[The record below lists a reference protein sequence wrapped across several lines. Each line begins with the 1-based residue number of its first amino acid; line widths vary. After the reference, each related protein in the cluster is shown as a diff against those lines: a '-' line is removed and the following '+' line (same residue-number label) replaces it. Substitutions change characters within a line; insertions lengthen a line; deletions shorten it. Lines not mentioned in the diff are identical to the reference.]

1 MLRPDIYYV
10 AYKNLYAN
18 SGAST
23 RGVDNDTA
31 DGFGEKKI
39 MKIINM
45 LQTESYEP
53 SPSRRAYVN
62 KANGKKRPL
71 GIPTFTDKLVQ
82 EVLRMILQA
91 VYEPVF
97 LDCSHGFRPNRSCHT
112 ALKSITKGF
121 NGIRWFVEGDIK
133 GCFDNINH
141 VKLVEIINRKIKDA
155 RLIKLIWKFLK
166 AGYMEDWKYN
176 ATYSGTPQG
185 GIVSPIFA
193 NIYLH
198 ELDKFVTELAN
209 EFNCKGKNYASK
221 EYEAVRHQMRKL
233 NPLIEQA
240 EGEKRELLIKQ
251 KKAIRSRLLK
261 IPYKAQI
268 DKKIKYVRY
277 ADDFLIGI
285 NGSKEDCQTIKQR
298 LSEFICNELKMELSE
313 EKTLI
318 THSSNYARF
327 LGYDVRVRRNNDVRK
342 AGNTTQRTL
351 SQTAELAIPLNDK
364 IMRFLFDKKVINQSK
379 NGEIKPWTRLALTR
393 CSDLEIV
400 TAYNA
405 ELRGICNYYSLA
417 SNFGKLNYFA
427 YLMEYS
433 CLKTLACKHKTTIA
447 KIIRRNKDGKGKWRI
462 AYKNKK
468 GDCYCYFANFSEC
481 KESSFSID
489 AIDTT
494 AMKHT
499 RTKTVFE
506 QRLAAKVCE
515 LCGCTDAEHYDIHH
529 VHKVKDLK
537 GKVIMIQ
544 FTASWCGVC
553 RKEMPFIEKDI
564 WLKYKTNPAFA
575 LFGIDFKESKETTE
589 KFAKDIKITY
599 PLLLDPEGKAFY
611 TYAAQGAGVTR
622 NIIIDKKGNI
632 AFLTRLYDPKEFEE
646 MVKVIDQLL
655 KEK

>member
-1 MLRPDIYYV
+1 MTPTIEILERVNRNSQKNKDEVFTKLYRYMLRPDIYYV

-240 EGEKRELLIKQ
+240 EGEERELLIKQ

-506 QRLAAKVCE
+506 QRLAAKVCVSAR
-515 LCGCTDAEHYDIHH
+515 CSGCTE
-529 VHKVKDLK
+529 
-537 GKVIMIQ
+537 GM
-544 FTASWCGVC
+544 TPNS
-553 RKEMPFIEKDI
+553 FI
-564 WLKYKTNPAFA
+564 L
-575 LFGIDFKESKETTE
+575 SKSSSLTSS
-589 KFAKDIKITY
+589 
-599 PLLLDPEGKAFY
+599 
-611 TYAAQGAGVTR
+611 R
-622 NIIIDKKGNI
+622 CSI
-632 AFLTRLYDPKEFEE
+632 A
-646 MVKVIDQLL
+646 
-655 KEK
+655 

>member
-1 MLRPDIYYV
+1 MTPTIEVLENVSRNSQKNKDEVFTRLYRYMLRPDIYYV

-18 SGAST
+18 NGAST
-23 RGVDNDTA
+23 KGVNDDTT
-31 DGFGEKKI
+31 DGFGEEKI
-39 MKIINM
+39 MKIIRL
-45 LQTESYEP
+45 LQNETYMP
-53 SPSRRAYVN
+53 SPSRRTYQ
-62 KANGKKRPL
+62 KKTNGKMRPL

-97 LDCSHGFRPNRSCHT
+97 LDCSHGFRPNKSCHT

-141 VKLVEIINRKIKDA
+141 AKLVEIIGRKIKDA

-166 AGYMEDWKYN
+166 AGYMENWKYN

-198 ELDKFVTELAN
+198 ELDKFVVELAKG
-209 EFNCKGKNYASK
+209 FNHKGKNYASK

-233 NPLIEQA
+233 NPLIENSEGA
-240 EGEKRELLIKQ
+240 ERELLIKQ
-251 KKAIRSRLLK
+251 KKVIRAKLLK

-277 ADDFLIGI
+277 ADDFLIGV
-285 NGSKEDCQTIKQR
+285 NGSKEDCQAIKQR
-298 LSEFICNELKMELSE
+298 LSEFISNELKMELSE

-327 LGYDVRVRRNNDVRK
+327 LGYDVRIRRNNNVRK
-342 AGNTTQRTL
+342 SGNTTQRTL
-351 SQTAELAIPLNDK
+351 SQTAELTVPLNDK
-364 IMRFLFDKKVINQSK
+364 IMKFLFDKKIIVQTK
-379 NGEIKPWTRLALTR
+379 DGKIKPWARLSLTR
-393 CSDLEIV
+393 CSDLEII

-417 SNFGKLNYFA
+417 SNFRKLNYFG

-447 KIIRRNKDGKGKWRI
+447 KIIRKSKDGKGKWRI
-462 AYKNKK
+462 AYQNRK
-468 GDCYCYFANFSEC
+468 GQCYCYFADFSEC
-481 KESSFSID
+481 RESRYFTD
-489 AIDTT
+489 TIDTT
-494 AMKHT
+494 AMRHS

-506 QRLAAKVCE
+506 QRLSAKVCE
-515 LCGCTDAEHYDIHH
+515 LCGCTDAEHYEIHH

-537 GKVIMIQ
+537 GKEFWEQVMIAKRRK
-544 FTASWCGVC
+544 TIVVC
-553 RKEMPFIEKDI
+553 KKCHKKIHRKRVSNTK
-564 WLKYKTNPAFA
+564 
-575 LFGIDFKESKETTE
+575 
-589 KFAKDIKITY
+589 
-599 PLLLDPEGKAFY
+599 
-611 TYAAQGAGVTR
+611 
-622 NIIIDKKGNI
+622 
-632 AFLTRLYDPKEFEE
+632 
-646 MVKVIDQLL
+646 
-655 KEK
+655 

>member
-1 MLRPDIYYV
+1 MTPTIEILERVKKKKKKNKEEVFTRLYRYMLRPDIYYV

-18 SGAST
+18 NGAST
-23 RGVDNDTA
+23 KGINDDTA
-31 DGFGEKKI
+31 DGFSEE
-39 MKIINM
+39 KIIKIIDM
-45 LQTESYEP
+45 LQNETYMP
-53 SPSRRAYVN
+53 SPSRRTYRK

-97 LDCSHGFRPNRSCHT
+97 LDCSHGFRPNKSCHT

-121 NGIRWFVEGDIK
+121 NGIRWFIEGDIK
-133 GCFDNINH
+133 GCFDNISH
-141 VKLVEIINRKIKDA
+141 AKLVEIISRKIKDA

-185 GIVSPIFA
+185 GIISPIIA

-198 ELDKFVTELAN
+198 EFDKFIYELA
-209 EFNCKGKNYASK
+209 ESFNCKGEHYANK

-233 NPLIEQA
+233 NPLIEKA
-240 EGEKRELLIKQ
+240 EGMERELLIKQ
-251 KKAIRSRLLK
+251 KRTIRSQLLK

-277 ADDFLIGI
+277 ADDFLIGV
-285 NGSKEDCQTIKQR
+285 NGSKEDCQILKEKI
-298 LSEFICNELKMELSE
+298 SEFISNELKMELSE

-318 THSSNYARF
+318 THSNNYARF
-327 LGYDVRVRRNNDVRK
+327 LGYDVRVRRNNDVRR

-351 SQTAELAIPLNDK
+351 SQTAELSVPLNDK
-364 IMRFLFDKKVINQSK
+364 VMKFLFDKKAIIQGKDGKIES
-379 NGEIKPWTRLALTR
+379 WARLSLTR

-417 SNFGKLNYFA
+417 SNFGKLSYFA

-447 KIIRRNKDGKGKWRI
+447 KIIRKNKDGKGKWRI

-468 GDCYCYFANFSEC
+468 GNCYCYFANFSEC
-481 KESSFSID
+481 KESRYFTDIV
-489 AIDTT
+489 DTT
-494 AMKHT
+494 AMKHS
-499 RTKTVFE
+499 RTKTIFE

-537 GKVIMIQ
+537 GKEFWEQVMIAKRRK
-544 FTASWCGVC
+544 TIVVC
-553 RKEMPFIEKDI
+553 EECHKKIH
-564 WLKYKTNPAFA
+564 
-575 LFGIDFKESKETTE
+575 SKRVSNT
-589 KFAKDIKITY
+589 K
-599 PLLLDPEGKAFY
+599 
-611 TYAAQGAGVTR
+611 
-622 NIIIDKKGNI
+622 
-632 AFLTRLYDPKEFEE
+632 
-646 MVKVIDQLL
+646 
-655 KEK
+655 

>member
-1 MLRPDIYYV
+1 MTPTIEILERVSRNSQKNKDEVFTKLYRYMLRPDIYYV

-240 EGEKRELLIKQ
+240 EGEERELLIKQ

-462 AYKNKK
+462 AYKNK
-468 GDCYCYFANFSEC
+468 ET
-481 KESSFSID
+481 
-489 AIDTT
+489 AI
-494 AMKHT
+494 AILLILVNVKNQ
-499 RTKTVFE
+499 VF
-506 QRLAAKVCE
+506 Q
-515 LCGCTDAEHYDIHH
+515 
-529 VHKVKDLK
+529 
-537 GKVIMIQ
+537 
-544 FTASWCGVC
+544 
-553 RKEMPFIEKDI
+553 
-564 WLKYKTNPAFA
+564 
-575 LFGIDFKESKETTE
+575 
-589 KFAKDIKITY
+589 
-599 PLLLDPEGKAFY
+599 
-611 TYAAQGAGVTR
+611 
-622 NIIIDKKGNI
+622 
-632 AFLTRLYDPKEFEE
+632 
-646 MVKVIDQLL
+646 
-655 KEK
+655 

>member
-1 MLRPDIYYV
+1 MTPTIEILERVSRNSQKNKDEVFTRLYRYMLRPDIYYV

-18 SGAST
+18 NGAST
-23 RGVDNDTA
+23 KGVNEDTA
-31 DGFGEKKI
+31 DGFSEEKI

-45 LQTESYEP
+45 LQNESYMP
-53 SPSRRAYVN
+53 SPSRRMYVN
-62 KANGKKRPL
+62 KTNGKKRPL

-97 LDCSHGFRPNRSCHT
+97 LDCSHGFRPNKSCHT

-141 VKLVEIINRKIKDA
+141 AKLVEIIGRKIKDA

-198 ELDKFVTELAN
+198 ELDKFVDELAKD
-209 EFNCKGKNYASK
+209 FNHKGKNYASK
-221 EYEAVRHQMRKL
+221 EYEAVRYQMRKL
-233 NPLIEQA
+233 DPLIESA
-240 EGEKRELLIKQ
+240 EGTKRELLIKQ
-251 KKAIRSRLLK
+251 KRAIRAKLLK

-277 ADDFLIGI
+277 ADDFLIGV
-285 NGSKEDCQTIKQR
+285 NGNKEDCQTIKQK
-298 LSEFICNELKMELSE
+298 LSEFISNELKMELSE

-318 THSSNYARF
+318 THSSDYARF
-327 LGYDVRVRRNNDVRK
+327 LGYDVRIRRNNDVRK

-351 SQTAELAIPLNDK
+351 SQTAELAIPLSDK
-364 IMRFLFDKKVINQSK
+364 IMKFLFDKKIIVQTK
-379 NGEIKPWTRLALTR
+379 DGKVKPWARLSLTR
-393 CSDLEIV
+393 CSDLEII

-417 SNFGKLNYFA
+417 SNFGKLNYFD

-462 AYKNKK
+462 EYQNKK
-468 GDCYCYFANFSEC
+468 GKCYCYFADFSEC
-481 KESSFSID
+481 KESRYFTD
-489 AIDTT
+489 TFDTT
-494 AMKHT
+494 AIRHS

-515 LCGCTDAEHYDIHH
+515 LCGSTDAEHYDIHH

-537 GKVIMIQ
+537 GKAFWEQVMIAKRRK
-544 FTASWCGVC
+544 TIVVC
-553 RKEMPFIEKDI
+553 EECHKKIH
-564 WLKYKTNPAFA
+564 
-575 LFGIDFKESKETTE
+575 SKRVSNT
-589 KFAKDIKITY
+589 K
-599 PLLLDPEGKAFY
+599 
-611 TYAAQGAGVTR
+611 
-622 NIIIDKKGNI
+622 
-632 AFLTRLYDPKEFEE
+632 
-646 MVKVIDQLL
+646 
-655 KEK
+655 

>member
-1 MLRPDIYYV
+1 M
-10 AYKNLYAN
+10 
-18 SGAST
+18 
-23 RGVDNDTA
+23 
-31 DGFGEKKI
+31 
-39 MKIINM
+39 
-45 LQTESYEP
+45 
-53 SPSRRAYVN
+53 
-62 KANGKKRPL
+62 

-121 NGIRWFVEGDIK
+121 NGVRWFIEGDIK
-133 GCFDNINH
+133 GCFDNISH
-141 VKLVEIINRKIKDA
+141 TKLVEIINRKIKDA

-166 AGYMEDWKYN
+166 AGYLENWKYHT
-176 ATYSGTPQG
+176 TYSGTPQG
-185 GIVSPIFA
+185 GIISPIIA

-198 ELDKFVTELAN
+198 ELDKFIYELA
-209 EFNCKGKNYASK
+209 ESFNCKGEHYVNK
-221 EYEAVRHQMRKL
+221 EYEAVRYQMRKL
-233 NPLIEQA
+233 NPLIEKA
-240 EGEKRELLIKQ
+240 EGVERELLIKQ
-251 KKAIRSRLLK
+251 KKTIRSQLLK

-277 ADDFLIGI
+277 ADDFLIGV
-285 NGSKEDCQTIKQR
+285 NGSKEDCQILKEKI
-298 LSEFICNELKMELSE
+298 SEFISNELKMELSE

-351 SQTAELAIPLNDK
+351 SQTTELSVPLKDK
-364 IMRFLFDKKVINQSK
+364 IMKFLFDKKAIIQGKDGKIES
-379 NGEIKPWTRLALTR
+379 WARLALTR

-447 KIIRRNKDGKGKWRI
+447 QIIRKNKDGKGKWRI

-468 GDCYCYFANFSEC
+468 GDCYCYFANYSEC
-481 KESSFSID
+481 KESRYFTD
-489 AIDTT
+489 TIDTT
-494 AMKHT
+494 AMKHS

-506 QRLAAKVCE
+506 QRLAAKICE
-515 LCGCTDAEHYDIHH
+515 ICGCTDAEHYDIHH

-537 GKVIMIQ
+537 GKEFWEQVMIAKRRK
-544 FTASWCGVC
+544 TIVVC
-553 RKEMPFIEKDI
+553 EECHKKIHRKRVSNTK
-564 WLKYKTNPAFA
+564 
-575 LFGIDFKESKETTE
+575 
-589 KFAKDIKITY
+589 
-599 PLLLDPEGKAFY
+599 
-611 TYAAQGAGVTR
+611 
-622 NIIIDKKGNI
+622 
-632 AFLTRLYDPKEFEE
+632 
-646 MVKVIDQLL
+646 
-655 KEK
+655 

>member
-1 MLRPDIYYV
+1 MTPTIEILERVNRNSQKNKDEVFTKLYRYMLRPDIYYV

-240 EGEKRELLIKQ
+240 EGEERELLIKQ

-515 LCGCTDAEHYDIHH
+515 LCGCTDAERYDIHH

-537 GKVIMIQ
+537 GKEFWEQVMIAKRRK
-544 FTASWCGVC
+544 TIVVC
-553 RKEMPFIEKDI
+553 EECHKKIH
-564 WLKYKTNPAFA
+564 
-575 LFGIDFKESKETTE
+575 SKRVSNT
-589 KFAKDIKITY
+589 K
-599 PLLLDPEGKAFY
+599 
-611 TYAAQGAGVTR
+611 
-622 NIIIDKKGNI
+622 
-632 AFLTRLYDPKEFEE
+632 
-646 MVKVIDQLL
+646 
-655 KEK
+655 

>member
-1 MLRPDIYYV
+1 MTPTIEILERVSRNSQKNQDEVFTRLYRYMLRPDIYYV

-23 RGVDNDTA
+23 KGVNEDTA
-31 DGFGEKKI
+31 DRFGEEKI

-45 LQTESYEP
+45 LKNESYMP
-53 SPSRRAYVN
+53 SPSRRMYVN
-62 KANGKKRPL
+62 KTNGKKRPL

-82 EVLRMILQA
+82 EVLIMILQA

-141 VKLVEIINRKIKDA
+141 AKLVEIISRKIKDA
-155 RLIKLIWKFLK
+155 RIIKLIWKFLK

-198 ELDKFVTELAN
+198 ELDKYIAELAR
-209 EFNCKGKNYASK
+209 EFNCKGKIYTNK
-221 EYEAVRHQMRKL
+221 EYESVRYQMRKL

-240 EGEKRELLIKQ
+240 ESTERKLLIKQ
-251 KKAIRSRLLK
+251 KKEIRTKLLK
-261 IPYKAQI
+261 IPYKAQV

-277 ADDFLIGI
+277 ADDFLIGV
-285 NGSKEDCQTIKQR
+285 NGSKEDCQTIKKR
-298 LSEFICNELKMELSE
+298 LSEFIWNELKMELSE

-327 LGYDVRVRRNNDVRK
+327 LDYDVKIRRNNDVRK

-351 SQTAELAIPLNDK
+351 SQTAELVIPLNDK
-364 IMRFLFDKKVINQSK
+364 IMKFLFDKKIIVQVK
-379 NGEIKPWTRLALTR
+379 DGKIKSWARLSLTR

-417 SNFGKLNYFA
+417 SNFGKLNYFN

-447 KIIRRNKDGKGKWRI
+447 KIIKKNKDGKGKWCI
-462 AYKNKK
+462 AYKNRK
-468 GDCYCYFANFSEC
+468 GNCHCYFANFSEC
-481 KESSFSID
+481 KESRYFMD
-489 AIDTT
+489 TVDTT
-494 AMKHT
+494 AIMHS

-515 LCGCTDAEHYDIHH
+515 LCGRTDAEHYDIHH

-537 GKVIMIQ
+537 GKEFWEQVMIAKRRK
-544 FTASWCGVC
+544 TIVVC
-553 RKEMPFIEKDI
+553 EECHKKIH
-564 WLKYKTNPAFA
+564 
-575 LFGIDFKESKETTE
+575 SKRVSNT
-589 KFAKDIKITY
+589 K
-599 PLLLDPEGKAFY
+599 
-611 TYAAQGAGVTR
+611 
-622 NIIIDKKGNI
+622 
-632 AFLTRLYDPKEFEE
+632 
-646 MVKVIDQLL
+646 
-655 KEK
+655 

>member
-1 MLRPDIYYV
+1 MTPTIEILERVNRNSQKNKDEVFTRLYRYMLRPDIYYV

-18 SGAST
+18 NGAST
-23 RGVDNDTA
+23 KGINDDTA
-31 DGFGEKKI
+31 DGFSEEKI
-39 MKIINM
+39 MKIIDM
-45 LQTESYEP
+45 LQNETYTP
-53 SPSRRAYVN
+53 SPSRRTYR
-62 KANGKKRPL
+62 KKPNGKKRPL

-121 NGIRWFVEGDIK
+121 NGVRWFIEGDIK
-133 GCFDNINH
+133 GCFDNISH
-141 VKLVEIINRKIKDA
+141 TKLVEIINRKIKDA

-166 AGYMEDWKYN
+166 AGYLENWKYHT
-176 ATYSGTPQG
+176 TYSGTPQG
-185 GIVSPIFA
+185 GIISPIIA

-198 ELDKFVTELAN
+198 ELDKFIYELA
-209 EFNCKGKNYASK
+209 ESFNCKGEHYVNK
-221 EYEAVRHQMRKL
+221 EYEAVRYQMRKL
-233 NPLIEQA
+233 NPLIEKA
-240 EGEKRELLIKQ
+240 EGVERELLIKQ
-251 KKAIRSRLLK
+251 KKTIRSQLLK

-277 ADDFLIGI
+277 ADDFLIGV
-285 NGSKEDCQTIKQR
+285 NGSKEDCQILKEKI
-298 LSEFICNELKMELSE
+298 SEFISNELKMELSE

-318 THSSNYARF
+318 THSNNYARF
-327 LGYDVRVRRNNDVRK
+327 LGYDVRVRRNNDVRR

-351 SQTAELAIPLNDK
+351 SQTAELSVPLNDK
-364 IMRFLFDKKVINQSK
+364 VMKFLFDKKAIIQGKDGKIES
-379 NGEIKPWTRLALTR
+379 WARLSLTR

-417 SNFGKLNYFA
+417 SNFGKLSYFA

-447 KIIRRNKDGKGKWRI
+447 KIIRKNKDGKGKWRI

-468 GDCYCYFANFSEC
+468 GNCYCYFANFSEC
-481 KESSFSID
+481 KESRYFTDIV
-489 AIDTT
+489 DTT
-494 AMKHT
+494 AMKHS
-499 RTKTVFE
+499 RTKTIFE

-537 GKVIMIQ
+537 GKEFWEQVMIAKRRK
-544 FTASWCGVC
+544 TIVVC
-553 RKEMPFIEKDI
+553 EECHKKIH
-564 WLKYKTNPAFA
+564 
-575 LFGIDFKESKETTE
+575 SKRVSNT
-589 KFAKDIKITY
+589 K
-599 PLLLDPEGKAFY
+599 
-611 TYAAQGAGVTR
+611 
-622 NIIIDKKGNI
+622 
-632 AFLTRLYDPKEFEE
+632 
-646 MVKVIDQLL
+646 
-655 KEK
+655 

>member
-1 MLRPDIYYV
+1 MTPTIEILERVNRNSQKNKEEVFTRLYRYMLRPDIYYV

-18 SGAST
+18 NGAST
-23 RGVDNDTA
+23 KGINDDTA
-31 DGFGEKKI
+31 DGFSEE
-39 MKIINM
+39 KIIKIIDM
-45 LQTESYEP
+45 LQNETYMP
-53 SPSRRAYVN
+53 SPSRRTYRK

-97 LDCSHGFRPNRSCHT
+97 LDCSHGFRPNKSCHT

-121 NGIRWFVEGDIK
+121 NGIRWFIEGDIK
-133 GCFDNINH
+133 GCFDNISH
-141 VKLVEIINRKIKDA
+141 AKLVEIISRKIKDA

-185 GIVSPIFA
+185 GIISPIIA

-198 ELDKFVTELAN
+198 EFDKFIYELA
-209 EFNCKGKNYASK
+209 ESFNCKGEHYANK

-233 NPLIEQA
+233 NPLIEKA
-240 EGEKRELLIKQ
+240 EGMERELLIKQ
-251 KKAIRSRLLK
+251 KRTIRSQLLK

-277 ADDFLIGI
+277 ADDFLIGV
-285 NGSKEDCQTIKQR
+285 NGSKEDCQILKEKI
-298 LSEFICNELKMELSE
+298 SEFISNELKMELSE

-318 THSSNYARF
+318 THSNNYARF
-327 LGYDVRVRRNNDVRK
+327 LGYDVRVRRNNDVRR

-351 SQTAELAIPLNDK
+351 SQTTELSVPLKDK
-364 IMRFLFDKKVINQSK
+364 IMKFLFDKKAIIQGKDGKIES
-379 NGEIKPWTRLALTR
+379 WARLSLTR

-417 SNFGKLNYFA
+417 SNFGKLSYFA

-447 KIIRRNKDGKGKWRI
+447 KIIRKNKDGKGKWRI

-468 GDCYCYFANFSEC
+468 GNCYCYFANFSEC
-481 KESSFSID
+481 KESRYFTDIV
-489 AIDTT
+489 DTT
-494 AMKHT
+494 AMKHS
-499 RTKTVFE
+499 RTKTIFE

-537 GKVIMIQ
+537 GKEFWEQVMIAKRRK
-544 FTASWCGVC
+544 TIVVC
-553 RKEMPFIEKDI
+553 EECHKKIH
-564 WLKYKTNPAFA
+564 
-575 LFGIDFKESKETTE
+575 SKRVSNT
-589 KFAKDIKITY
+589 K
-599 PLLLDPEGKAFY
+599 
-611 TYAAQGAGVTR
+611 
-622 NIIIDKKGNI
+622 
-632 AFLTRLYDPKEFEE
+632 
-646 MVKVIDQLL
+646 
-655 KEK
+655 

>member
-1 MLRPDIYYV
+1 MTPTIEILERVNRNSQKNKDEVFTKLYRYMLRPDIYYV

-240 EGEKRELLIKQ
+240 EGEERELLIKQ

-427 YLMEYS
+427 YLMKYS

-537 GKVIMIQ
+537 GKEFWEQVMIAKRRK
-544 FTASWCGVC
+544 TIVVC
-553 RKEMPFIEKDI
+553 EECHKKIH
-564 WLKYKTNPAFA
+564 
-575 LFGIDFKESKETTE
+575 SKRVSNT
-589 KFAKDIKITY
+589 K
-599 PLLLDPEGKAFY
+599 
-611 TYAAQGAGVTR
+611 
-622 NIIIDKKGNI
+622 
-632 AFLTRLYDPKEFEE
+632 
-646 MVKVIDQLL
+646 
-655 KEK
+655 

>member
-1 MLRPDIYYV
+1 MTPTIEILERVNRNSQKNKDEVFTKLYRYMLRPDIYYV

-240 EGEKRELLIKQ
+240 EGEERELLIKQ

-515 LCGCTDAEHYDIHH
+515 LCGCTDAEH
-529 VHKVKDLK
+529 
-537 GKVIMIQ
+537 
-544 FTASWCGVC
+544 
-553 RKEMPFIEKDI
+553 
-564 WLKYKTNPAFA
+564 
-575 LFGIDFKESKETTE
+575 
-589 KFAKDIKITY
+589 
-599 PLLLDPEGKAFY
+599 
-611 TYAAQGAGVTR
+611 
-622 NIIIDKKGNI
+622 
-632 AFLTRLYDPKEFEE
+632 
-646 MVKVIDQLL
+646 
-655 KEK
+655 

>member
-1 MLRPDIYYV
+1 MTPTIEILENVSRNSQKNKDEAFTRLYRYMLRPDIYYV

-18 SGAST
+18 NGAST
-23 RGVDNDTA
+23 KGVNDDTA
-31 DGFGEKKI
+31 DGFGEEKI
-39 MKIINM
+39 MKIISL
-45 LQTESYEP
+45 LQNETYMP
-53 SPSRRAYVN
+53 SPSRRTYRK

-91 VYEPVF
+91 VYDPVF
-97 LDCSHGFRPNRSCHT
+97 LDCSHGFRPNKSCHT

-141 VKLVEIINRKIKDA
+141 AKLIEIIYRKIKDA

-198 ELDKFVTELAN
+198 ELDKFVVELAKS
-209 EFNCKGKNYASK
+209 FNHDGKNYANK

-233 NPLIEQA
+233 NPLIENSEGA
-240 EGEKRELLIKQ
+240 ERELLIKQ
-251 KKAIRSRLLK
+251 KKAIRAKLLK

-277 ADDFLIGI
+277 ADDFLIGV
-285 NGSKEDCQTIKQR
+285 NGSKEDCQAIKQK
-298 LSEFICNELKMELSE
+298 LSEFISKELKMELSE

-327 LGYDVRVRRNNDVRK
+327 LGYDVRTRRNNDVRK

-351 SQTAELAIPLNDK
+351 SQTAELTIPLNDK
-364 IMRFLFDKKVINQSK
+364 IMKFLFDKKIIVQTK
-379 NGEIKPWTRLALTR
+379 DGKVKPWARLSLTR
-393 CSDLEIV
+393 CSDLEII

-405 ELRGICNYYSLA
+405 ELRGICNYYALA
-417 SNFGKLNYFA
+417 SNFRKLNYFG

-433 CLKTLACKHKTTIA
+433 CLKTLACKHKTTTA
-447 KIIRRNKDGKGKWRI
+447 KIIRKNKDGKGKWRI
-462 AYKNKK
+462 AYQNRK
-468 GDCYCYFANFSEC
+468 GQCYCYFADFSEC
-481 KESSFSID
+481 RESRYFTD
-489 AIDTT
+489 TIDTT
-494 AMKHT
+494 AMKHS

-506 QRLAAKVCE
+506 QRLSAKVCE
-515 LCGCTDAEHYDIHH
+515 LCGCTDAEHYEIHH
-529 VHKVKDLK
+529 VHKVKGLK
-537 GKVIMIQ
+537 GKEFWEQVMIAKRRK
-544 FTASWCGVC
+544 TIVVC
-553 RKEMPFIEKDI
+553 KKCHKKIHKKRVS
-564 WLKYKTNPAFA
+564 N
-575 LFGIDFKESKETTE
+575 
-589 KFAKDIKITY
+589 IK
-599 PLLLDPEGKAFY
+599 
-611 TYAAQGAGVTR
+611 
-622 NIIIDKKGNI
+622 
-632 AFLTRLYDPKEFEE
+632 
-646 MVKVIDQLL
+646 
-655 KEK
+655 

>member
-1 MLRPDIYYV
+1 MTPTIEILERVNRNSQKNKDEVFTKLYRYMLRPDIYYV
-10 AYKNLYAN
+10 AYKNLYTN

-240 EGEKRELLIKQ
+240 EGEERELLIKQ

-499 RTKTVFE
+499 RTKTV
-506 QRLAAKVCE
+506 
-515 LCGCTDAEHYDIHH
+515 DAPMRNTMIF
-529 VHKVKDLK
+529 
-537 GKVIMIQ
+537 IMS
-544 FTASWCGVC
+544 T
-553 RKEMPFIEKDI
+553 K
-564 WLKYKTNPAFA
+564 
-575 LFGIDFKESKETTE
+575 
-589 KFAKDIKITY
+589 
-599 PLLLDPEGKAFY
+599 
-611 TYAAQGAGVTR
+611 
-622 NIIIDKKGNI
+622 
-632 AFLTRLYDPKEFEE
+632 
-646 MVKVIDQLL
+646 
-655 KEK
+655 

>member
-1 MLRPDIYYV
+1 
-10 AYKNLYAN
+10 
-18 SGAST
+18 
-23 RGVDNDTA
+23 
-31 DGFGEKKI
+31 
-39 MKIINM
+39 
-45 LQTESYEP
+45 
-53 SPSRRAYVN
+53 
-62 KANGKKRPL
+62 
-71 GIPTFTDKLVQ
+71 
-82 EVLRMILQA
+82 
-91 VYEPVF
+91 
-97 LDCSHGFRPNRSCHT
+97 
-112 ALKSITKGF
+112 
-121 NGIRWFVEGDIK
+121 
-133 GCFDNINH
+133 
-141 VKLVEIINRKIKDA
+141 
-155 RLIKLIWKFLK
+155 
-166 AGYMEDWKYN
+166 
-176 ATYSGTPQG
+176 
-185 GIVSPIFA
+185 
-193 NIYLH
+193 
-198 ELDKFVTELAN
+198 
-209 EFNCKGKNYASK
+209 
-221 EYEAVRHQMRKL
+221 
-233 NPLIEQA
+233 
-240 EGEKRELLIKQ
+240 
-251 KKAIRSRLLK
+251 
-261 IPYKAQI
+261 
-268 DKKIKYVRY
+268 VRY

-342 AGNTTQRTL
+342 AGNTTQ
-351 SQTAELAIPLNDK
+351 QTAELAIPLNDK

-537 GKVIMIQ
+537 GKEFWEQVMIAKRRK
-544 FTASWCGVC
+544 TIVVC
-553 RKEMPFIEKDI
+553 EECHKKIH
-564 WLKYKTNPAFA
+564 
-575 LFGIDFKESKETTE
+575 SKRVSNT
-589 KFAKDIKITY
+589 K
-599 PLLLDPEGKAFY
+599 
-611 TYAAQGAGVTR
+611 
-622 NIIIDKKGNI
+622 
-632 AFLTRLYDPKEFEE
+632 
-646 MVKVIDQLL
+646 
-655 KEK
+655 

>member
-1 MLRPDIYYV
+1 MTPTIEILERVNRNSKKNKEEVFTRLYRYMLRPDIYYV

-18 SGAST
+18 NGAST
-23 RGVDNDTA
+23 KGINDDTA
-31 DGFGEKKI
+31 DGFSEE
-39 MKIINM
+39 KIIKIIDM
-45 LQTESYEP
+45 LQNETYMP
-53 SPSRRAYVN
+53 SPSRRTYR
-62 KANGKKRPL
+62 KKPNGKKRPL

-82 EVLRMILQA
+82 EVLRMILQE

-97 LDCSHGFRPNRSCHT
+97 LDCSHGFRPNKSCHT

-121 NGIRWFVEGDIK
+121 NGIRWFIEGDIK
-133 GCFDNINH
+133 GCFDNISH
-141 VKLVEIINRKIKDA
+141 AKLVEIISRKIKDA

-185 GIVSPIFA
+185 GIISPIIA

-198 ELDKFVTELAN
+198 EFDKFIYELA
-209 EFNCKGKNYASK
+209 ESFNCKGEHYANK

-233 NPLIEQA
+233 NPLIEKA
-240 EGEKRELLIKQ
+240 EGMERELLIKQ
-251 KKAIRSRLLK
+251 KKTIRSQLLK

-277 ADDFLIGI
+277 ADDFLIGV
-285 NGSKEDCQTIKQR
+285 NGSKEDCQILKEKI
-298 LSEFICNELKMELSE
+298 SEFISNELKMELSE

-318 THSSNYARF
+318 THSNNYARF
-327 LGYDVRVRRNNDVRK
+327 LGYDVRVRRNNDVRR

-351 SQTAELAIPLNDK
+351 SQTAELSVPLNDK
-364 IMRFLFDKKVINQSK
+364 VMKFLFDKKAIIQGKDGKIES
-379 NGEIKPWTRLALTR
+379 WARLSLTR

-417 SNFGKLNYFA
+417 SNFGKLSYFA

-447 KIIRRNKDGKGKWRI
+447 KIIRKNKDGKGKWRI

-468 GDCYCYFANFSEC
+468 GNCYCYFANFSEC
-481 KESSFSID
+481 KESRYFTDIV
-489 AIDTT
+489 DTT
-494 AMKHT
+494 AMKHS
-499 RTKTVFE
+499 RTKTIFE

-537 GKVIMIQ
+537 GKEFWEQVMIAKRRK
-544 FTASWCGVC
+544 TIVVC
-553 RKEMPFIEKDI
+553 EECHKKIH
-564 WLKYKTNPAFA
+564 
-575 LFGIDFKESKETTE
+575 SKRVSNT
-589 KFAKDIKITY
+589 K
-599 PLLLDPEGKAFY
+599 
-611 TYAAQGAGVTR
+611 
-622 NIIIDKKGNI
+622 
-632 AFLTRLYDPKEFEE
+632 
-646 MVKVIDQLL
+646 
-655 KEK
+655 